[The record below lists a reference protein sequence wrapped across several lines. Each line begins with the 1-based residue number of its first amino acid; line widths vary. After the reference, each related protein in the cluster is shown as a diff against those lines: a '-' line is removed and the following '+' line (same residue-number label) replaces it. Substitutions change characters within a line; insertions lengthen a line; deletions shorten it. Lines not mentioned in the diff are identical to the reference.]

1 MQEVVSEGRPQYCD
15 RCQKICHLCQ
25 VEPEPKEEM
34 PKRRR
39 PWKKVT
45 QTWQYKGPISQK
57 TEQEKID
64 EQRQENNLSPQKNK
78 QEEKQEIGS

>member
-1 MQEVVSEGRPQYCD
+1 MY
-15 RCQKICHLCQ
+15 I
-25 VEPEPKEEM
+25 EPKEEM
-34 PKRRR
+34 PKTRR
-39 PWKKVT
+39 PWKKVN

-57 TEQEKID
+57 TDQEKMD